1 MRCPVCKATDN
12 RGTQCRRCKADLTLL
27 RRLESARARLL
38 AAALRDAGRG
48 EAQACIR
55 CAQEAHRLVGDD
67 LSLRT
72 LAIGAL
78 LRGDF
83 AAAWRG
89 YSKRRAMLG
98 TDVRS

>member
-38 AAALRDAGRG
+38 AAALRGAGRG
-48 EAQACIR
+48 ELGACTQH
-55 CAQEAHRLVGDD
+55 AQEAHRLASDD

-72 LAIGAL
+72 LAVGAL

-83 AAAWRG
+83 AAAWWG
-89 YSKRRAMLG
+89 YSKRRAMLA